1 MKLIKSI
8 LILVWTVAFTQC
20 LAAEIIL
27 HKKDAT
33 IWLPQQRITG
43 EISGFKAKS
52 LTIHHN
58 KKKFKVKI
66 IDNKFRFDI
75 QAEAKNTIWASY
87 RKGKIQSAKLLLVLG
102 YQPVPVVKPVAEVNG
117 EGLKLSAVVLN
128 NPDNKALGYRWYAD
142 KNNPQVTPINNANKP
157 AAIVPIPEKPG
168 IYYYN
173 LLITSGTD
181 SVTYRTYVNRTAQEV
196 KPFNIDTD
204 HAPWINEAIIYQI
217 TPNTFVK
224 KGGFAAITA
233 KLTEIQQLGINTIY
247 LQPVTKTEKGG
258 QGYDVMDYLAVD
270 SRLGNTAQLKVLID
284 SAKVLGLKVILD
296 LVPNHTSVN
305 HPYAL
310 DCVANGTNS
319 HYFKFYQHANDKAPY
334 SSFYHIDANQFVYYF
349 WHGLINLDYT
359 NPEVQQWMT
368 EVCKYWVREFDIDGY
383 RFDAVWGMNARAP
396 QYARRLRTE
405 LKIIKPE
412 LLLLAEDKATDPGVY
427 TKGFDAAYDWTA
439 DTTWVSQWTWQT
451 TYHDKKSLTVFNLTD
466 STQRA
471 IQLYEAL
478 FRNTVMDK
486 PVLRFMENNDLP
498 RFINTHNQ
506 AQTKMAAG
514 LLFALPGMPL
524 LFNGQEV
531 ARTFHPYSSRSI
543 FQADKP
549 IQSLDSLGI
558 FHYYQQLISLRKQY
572 PALVQSQVQPVN
584 VTGANSVVALHR
596 YAGSQHFIVLLNVNG
611 APVTANIDLNQLT
624 LPAIPPSAK
633 NVLTSKGYPIIQKE
647 SMSELAVPLEGYS
660 VKWLLLTN

>member
-1 MKLIKSI
+1 MLVI
-8 LILVWTVAFTQC
+8 LTTAFTQC
-20 LAAEIIL
+20 LAGEIIL

-33 IWLPQQRITG
+33 IWLPQQHLTG

-58 KKKFKVKI
+58 KKQFKVKVSH
-66 IDNKFRFDI
+66 NKFRFAI

-87 RKGKIQSAKLLLVLG
+87 RKGKIQSAKILLVLG
-102 YQPVPVVKPVAEVNG
+102 YQPVPVLKPVVAVNG
-117 EGLKLSAVVLN
+117 DGLKLSAVVLN
-128 NPDNKALGYRWYAD
+128 NPANKPLGYRWYAD
-142 KNNPQVTPINNANKP
+142 KNNPQITPINNANKP
-157 AAIVPIPEKPG
+157 AATVPIPAKPG
-168 IYYYN
+168 IYYFN

-181 SVTYRTYVNRTAQEV
+181 SVTYRTYVTRTAQEV
-196 KPFNIDTD
+196 KLFDIDTD
-204 HAPWINEAIIYQI
+204 YAPWINEAIIYQI

-224 KGGFAAITA
+224 KGGFEAITA
-233 KLTEIQQLGINTIY
+233 KLTEIQQLGINTVY

-270 SRLGNTAQLKVLID
+270 SRLGNAAQLKVLID
-284 SAKVLGLKVILD
+284 SAKALGLKVILD

-305 HPYAL
+305 HPYAR
-310 DCVANGTNS
+310 DCVANGIDS
-319 HYFKFYQHANDKAPY
+319 HYFKFYQHTNDKAPY
-334 SSFYHIDANQFVYYF
+334 SSFYHTDANQFVYYF

-396 QYARRLRTE
+396 HYARRLRTE

-412 LLLLAEDKATDPGVY
+412 ILLLAEDKAADPGVY
-427 TKGFDAAYDWTA
+427 TKGFDVAYDWTA

-451 TYHDKKSLTVFNLTD
+451 HYDDKKSLTVFNLPD

-471 IQLYEAL
+471 TQLHEAL
-478 FRNTVMDK
+478 FRKTVLDK
-486 PVLRFMENNDLP
+486 PVLRFIENNDLP
-498 RFINTHNQ
+498 RFINTHSQ

-514 LLFALPGMPL
+514 LLFALPGIPL

-543 FQADKP
+543 FQADKT
-549 IQSLDSLGI
+549 IRALDSLGMRS
-558 FHYYQQLISLRKQY
+558 YYQQLISLRKQY
-572 PALVQSQVQPVN
+572 PALVQPQTQPVK
-584 VTGANSVVALHR
+584 VVGANSVVALHR
-596 YAGSQHFIVLLNVNG
+596 YAGSQHFIVLVNVNG
-611 APVTANIDLNQLT
+611 APVTAHIDLKQLL
-624 LPAIPPSAK
+624 LPAVPQRAQDVLQDK
-633 NVLTSKGYPIIQKE
+633 NYPLIKKE
-647 SMSELAVPLEGYS
+647 SGDELSVLMEGYA
-660 VKWLLLTN
+660 VKWLLLTH

>member
-1 MKLIKSI
+1 MKLVKSI

-20 LAAEIIL
+20 LASKIIL
-27 HKKDAT
+27 HKKDAI
-33 IWLPQQRITG
+33 IWLPQQHITG

-58 KKKFKVKI
+58 KKKFKVKVI
-66 IDNKFRFDI
+66 NNKFSFDI

-87 RKGKIQSAKLLLVLG
+87 RKNKIQSARILLVLG
-102 YQPVPVVKPVAEVNG
+102 YHPVPVVKPVVAINSD
-117 EGLKLSAVVLN
+117 GLKLSAVVLE
-128 NPDNKALGYRWYAD
+128 NPGNKPLGYRWYTD
-142 KNNPQVTPINNANKP
+142 KNNPQATPINNAHQP
-157 AAIVPIPEKPG
+157 AATVPIPEKPG
-168 IYYYN
+168 IYYFN

-204 HAPWINEAIIYQI
+204 YAPWISEAIIYQI

-224 KGGFAAITA
+224 KGGFEAITA
-233 KLTEIQQLGINTIY
+233 KLNEIKQLGINTIY
-247 LQPVTKTEKGG
+247 LQPVTKSEKGG
-258 QGYDVMDYLAVD
+258 QGYDVIDYLAVD
-270 SRLGNTAQLKVLID
+270 SRLGNAKQLKILID
-284 SAKVLGLKVILD
+284 SAKVLGFKVILD

-319 HYFKFYQHANDKAPY
+319 HYFKFYQHANDGAPY
-334 SSFYHIDANQFVYYF
+334 SSFYHIDANKFVYYF

-368 EVCKYWVREFDIDGY
+368 EICKYWVREFNIDGY

-412 LLLLAEDKATDPGVY
+412 ILLLAEDKATDPGVY

-451 TYHDKKSLTVFNLTD
+451 HHDTKKSFTVFNLPD

-471 IQLYEAL
+471 AQLHEAL
-478 FRNTVMDK
+478 FSNTVMNK

-543 FQADKP
+543 FQGDKP
-549 IQSLDSLGI
+549 IQALDSLGMR
-558 FHYYQQLISLRKQY
+558 HYYQQLISLRKQY
-572 PALVQSQVQPVN
+572 PALEQSQIQPVKI
-584 VTGANSVVALHR
+584 VGANSVVALHR
-596 YAGSQHFIVLLNVNG
+596 YAGSQHFIVLVNVNG
-611 APVTANIDLNQLT
+611 APVTANIDLKQLS
-624 LPAIPPSAK
+624 LPTIPQAAK
-633 NVLTSKGYPIIQKE
+633 DVLHDKSYPLTRKG
-647 SMSELAVPLEGYS
+647 SVDELGVPLEGYA

>member
-1 MKLIKSI
+1 LKLIKSI
-8 LILVWTVAFTQC
+8 LIIIWTAGFTQC
-20 LAAEIIL
+20 LAGEIIL

-33 IWLPQQRITG
+33 IWLSKQHITG
-43 EISGFKAKS
+43 EIAGFTAKS

-58 KKKFKVKI
+58 KKRFKVKVSH
-66 IDNKFRFDI
+66 NRFSFYI

-87 RKGKIQSAKLLLVLG
+87 RKGKIQSAKILLVLG
-102 YQPVPVVKPVAEVNG
+102 YHPVPVVKPVVEVNVNG
-117 EGLKLSAVVLN
+117 IKLTTVVLD
-128 NPDNKALGYRWYAD
+128 NPDNKPLGYQWYAD
-142 KNNPQVTPINNANKP
+142 KSNPQVAQINNANKP
-157 AAIVPIPEKPG
+157 AATVPIPEKPG
-168 IYYYN
+168 IYYFN

-181 SVTYRTYVNRTAQEV
+181 SVTYRTFVNRTAQGV

-204 HAPWINEAIIYQI
+204 HAPWIDEAIIYQI

-224 KGGFAAITA
+224 KGGFEAITA
-233 KLTEIQQLGINTIY
+233 KLTEIKQLGINTIY

-258 QGYDVMDYLAVD
+258 QGYDFIDYLAVD
-270 SRLGNTAQLKVLID
+270 SRLGNATQLKVLID

-319 HYFKFYQHANDKAPY
+319 HYFKFYQHTNDKAPY
-334 SSFYHIDANQFVYYF
+334 SSFYHTDANKFVYYF

-368 EVCKYWVREFDIDGY
+368 EICKYWVREFDIDGY

-451 TYHDKKSLTVFNLTD
+451 TYDTKKSLTVFNLTD
-466 STQRA
+466 STKRA
-471 IQLYEAL
+471 EQLREAL

-486 PVLRFMENNDLP
+486 PVLRFIENNDLP

-506 AQTKMAAG
+506 AQTKMAAA

-543 FQADKP
+543 FQGNKTILA
-549 IQSLDSLGI
+549 LDSLGM
-558 FHYYQQLISLRKQY
+558 FHYYKQLISLRKQY
-572 PALVQSQVQPVN
+572 PALWQSQIQPVK
-584 VTGANSVVALHR
+584 VAGANSVVALHR
-596 YAGSQHFIVLLNVNG
+596 YAGNQHFIVLLNVNG
-611 APVTANIDLNQLT
+611 APVTASIDLKQLT
-624 LPAIPPSAK
+624 LPVITQGVK
-633 NVLTSKGYPIIQKE
+633 DVLNDKGYPLTKKE
-647 SMSELAVPLEGYS
+647 TKDELSVPLEGYA